1 MPLGSNNLI
10 IINSSGISVTALITA
25 NAPDVN
31 GESGTLGMPLGTQ
44 H

>member
-1 MPLGSNNLI
+1 RLVMAAAVI
-10 IINSSGISVTALITA
+10 IHLTVAFKALITA

-31 GESGTLGMPLGTQ
+31 GESETLGMPLGTQ